1 MIPEYRKSSMIYSY
15 ELEKQL
21 LAALIKKPEN
31 YFEISA
37 FINEKDF
44 YSEDNSLNKTIF
56 TIVRQALEAHEE
68 IDDVII
74 AQRVQNLGISFDDV
88 VNVAEYVKS
97 LGMRKV
103 ADGSLI
109 KAAKELKKYTIRR
122 EIYESSQNIAKK
134 MKSLPAESS
143 YSEIISVADKEYNS
157 RINQYEVGNDSP
169 ENIYDEMEAM
179 IEDRGANPVSEF
191 GMMGPHEKIN
201 DIYGSLL
208 RPGNITVIVARSG
221 VGKMNP
227 LYTRVLTPKGFVEMR
242 EINVGSQVIC
252 PNGKTAN
259 VVRVFDHEQKDIY
272 RVFLKD
278 GRSVDCGLEH
288 LWKIFARDNKG
299 KYNWFVTDTKE
310 IIEHLK
316 CKTKKVY
323 LPLIQEIGSEDV
335 EFELEPYTVGAFIGD
350 GCLTTGP
357 TIESADF
364 EIIEKIQ
371 KSLDCSVSKRD
382 FPKSNSNTYRFMKR
396 EGKINIIA
404 QKLESIGLLGKK
416 SYEKFIPEIYF
427 NGSFNQRMELLRG
440 LMDTDGT
447 LSYSTGRN
455 NKTISFGSLS
465 YSTSSKKLA
474 NDVQRLV
481 WSIGGIAAIK
491 EKKPFYQKDG
501 EKIYCRTNYI
511 VSIRFR
517 DPKSLFFVARKRGK
531 APNAEQYQ
539 YSDLK
544 IQVDRIEKLSNKEDC
559 RCIEID
565 SNEHLYVVDDY
576 VVTHNTQFC
585 MDYSTKVSLK
595 YNVPVLHFD
604 NGEMSKEELIMRQCS
619 ALSGVPMHL
628 IESGQWLRAG
638 KETVDKVRSVWAQVK
653 KLQFY
658 YYNVGGLDVD
668 SMINTLK
675 RFYYSKV
682 GRGNR
687 MIFSFDYIKTTSDS
701 GGGNKTEWQMVGEM
715 VDKFKRCVQKE
726 VLHDGLPI
734 IPMITSVQSN
744 RSGITNNRN
753 SQNVID
759 DESIVSLSDRI
770 TQFCSHMFILR
781 NKTTDEILN
790 EGVRFGTH
798 KLINVKARHLGKDIA
813 GAVEPV
819 RVGDTLRK
827 NFINLEF
834 KNFCITERGDLRDVV
849 EFNDIGE
856 GAEENGRNTAPDF
869 DEL

>member
-1 MIPEYRKSSMIYSY
+1 MIYSY

-21 LAALIKKPEN
+21 LASLIKKPEN

-44 YSEDNSLNKTIF
+44 YNEDNSLNKTIF

-74 AQRVQNLGISFDDV
+74 SQRVQNLGISFDDV

-134 MKSLPAESS
+134 MKTLPAESS

-169 ENIYDEMEAM
+169 ENIYDEMELM

-201 DIYGSLL
+201 NIYGSLL

-221 VGKMNP
+221 VGKSLANYEKVITNRGAVRMDE
-227 LYTRVLTPKGFVEMR
+227 LKISDKILSQEGSFVSLLGIFPQGKQKSY
-242 EINVGSQVIC
+242 EISF
-252 PNGKTAN
+252 A
-259 VVRVFDHEQKDIY
+259 
-272 RVFLKD
+272 D
-278 GRSVDCGLEH
+278 GR
-288 LWKIFARDNKG
+288 KIHCSADHIWTVWVREKG
-299 KYNWFVTDTKE
+299 KYQWLNKTTQE
-310 IIEHLK
+310 IIEWQSKYKHNRTYIPLNTYQAGGQK
-316 CKTKKVY
+316 PEINPY
-323 LPLIQEIGSEDV
+323 LLGC
-335 EFELEPYTVGAFIGD
+335 LIGD
-350 GCLTTGP
+350 GSFEKSSVCITNQDNQLIDKLKDIVADYDCCLSLYTDKSNKCPRYG
-357 TIESADF
+357 IKG
-364 EIIEKIQ
+364 KIHAKNSILNILRKLGLNQ
-371 KSLDCSVSKRD
+371 KCRQKKL
-382 FPKSNSNTYRFMKR
+382 PKSVFNWSYTDR
-396 EGKINIIA
+396 I
-404 QKLESIGLLGKK
+404 LLVK
-416 SYEKFIPEIYF
+416 
-427 NGSFNQRMELLRG
+427 G
-440 LMDTDGT
+440 LMDTDGFV
-447 LSYSTGRN
+447 S
-455 NKTISFGSLS
+455 KTGSLEF
-465 YSTSSKKLA
+465 STSSAELAEQFQKLI
-474 NDVQRLV
+474 
-481 WSIGGIAAIK
+481 WSIGGIC
-491 EKKPFYQKDG
+491 
-501 EKIYCRTNYI
+501 KISYRTKLESYRCKI
-511 VSIRFR
+511 RYSHPRSLVSL
-517 DPKSLFFVARKRGK
+517 DRKRERISV
-531 APNAEQYQ
+531 NSQYR
-539 YSDLK
+539 DLK
-544 IQVDRIEKLSNKEDC
+544 LEIKSIDQISDQDST
-559 RCIEID
+559 CISID
-565 SNEHLYVVDDY
+565 SPSKLFVTEKYI
-576 VVTHNTQFC
+576 VTHNTQFT

-638 KETVDKVRSVWAQVK
+638 KETVDKVRSIWARVK

-726 VLHDGLPI
+726 ILHDGLPV

-753 SQNVID
+753 SQNVVD

-798 KLINVKARHLGKDIA
+798 KLINVKARHLGKDIP
-813 GAVEPV
+813 GAVEAV

-834 KNFCITERGDLRDVV
+834 KNFNITERGDLRDIV

-856 GAEENGRNTAPDF
+856 GAEANGRNTAPDF

>member
-1 MIPEYRKSSMIYSY
+1 LIAEYRKSSMIYSY

-74 AQRVQNLGISFDDV
+74 AQRVQNLGITFDDV

-109 KAAKELKKYTIRR
+109 KTAKELKKYTIRR

-169 ENIYDEMEAM
+169 ENIYDEMEVM

-201 DIYGSLL
+201 SIYGSLL

-221 VGKMNP
+221 VGK
-227 LYTRVLTPKGFVEMR
+227 
-242 EINVGSQVIC
+242 
-252 PNGKTAN
+252 
-259 VVRVFDHEQKDIY
+259 
-272 RVFLKD
+272 
-278 GRSVDCGLEH
+278 
-288 LWKIFARDNKG
+288 
-299 KYNWFVTDTKE
+299 
-310 IIEHLK
+310 
-316 CKTKKVY
+316 
-323 LPLIQEIGSEDV
+323 
-335 EFELEPYTVGAFIGD
+335 
-350 GCLTTGP
+350 
-357 TIESADF
+357 
-364 EIIEKIQ
+364 
-371 KSLDCSVSKRD
+371 
-382 FPKSNSNTYRFMKR
+382 
-396 EGKINIIA
+396 
-404 QKLESIGLLGKK
+404 
-416 SYEKFIPEIYF
+416 
-427 NGSFNQRMELLRG
+427 
-440 LMDTDGT
+440 
-447 LSYSTGRN
+447 
-455 NKTISFGSLS
+455 
-465 YSTSSKKLA
+465 
-474 NDVQRLV
+474 
-481 WSIGGIAAIK
+481 
-491 EKKPFYQKDG
+491 
-501 EKIYCRTNYI
+501 
-511 VSIRFR
+511 
-517 DPKSLFFVARKRGK
+517 
-531 APNAEQYQ
+531 
-539 YSDLK
+539 
-544 IQVDRIEKLSNKEDC
+544 
-559 RCIEID
+559 
-565 SNEHLYVVDDY
+565 
-576 VVTHNTQFC
+576 TQFT

-638 KETVDKVRSVWAQVK
+638 KETVDKVRSVWAKVK
-653 KLQFY
+653 KMQFY

-687 MIFSFDYIKTTSDS
+687 MIFSFDYIKTTSDN
-701 GGGNKTEWQMVGEM
+701 GGANKTEWQMVGEM

-726 VLHDGLPI
+726 ILHDGLPI

-781 NKTTDEILN
+781 NKTTDEVLN

>member
-1 MIPEYRKSSMIYSY
+1 MIYSY

-157 RINQYEVGNDSP
+157 RINHCLHFIIDIFWRVVAHFVLID
-169 ENIYDEMEAM
+169 
-179 IEDRGANPVSEF
+179 DRGANPVSEF

-201 DIYGSLL
+201 SIYGSLL

-221 VGKMNP
+221 VGK
-227 LYTRVLTPKGFVEMR
+227 
-242 EINVGSQVIC
+242 
-252 PNGKTAN
+252 
-259 VVRVFDHEQKDIY
+259 
-272 RVFLKD
+272 
-278 GRSVDCGLEH
+278 
-288 LWKIFARDNKG
+288 
-299 KYNWFVTDTKE
+299 
-310 IIEHLK
+310 
-316 CKTKKVY
+316 
-323 LPLIQEIGSEDV
+323 
-335 EFELEPYTVGAFIGD
+335 
-350 GCLTTGP
+350 
-357 TIESADF
+357 
-364 EIIEKIQ
+364 
-371 KSLDCSVSKRD
+371 
-382 FPKSNSNTYRFMKR
+382 
-396 EGKINIIA
+396 
-404 QKLESIGLLGKK
+404 
-416 SYEKFIPEIYF
+416 
-427 NGSFNQRMELLRG
+427 
-440 LMDTDGT
+440 
-447 LSYSTGRN
+447 
-455 NKTISFGSLS
+455 
-465 YSTSSKKLA
+465 
-474 NDVQRLV
+474 
-481 WSIGGIAAIK
+481 
-491 EKKPFYQKDG
+491 
-501 EKIYCRTNYI
+501 
-511 VSIRFR
+511 
-517 DPKSLFFVARKRGK
+517 
-531 APNAEQYQ
+531 
-539 YSDLK
+539 
-544 IQVDRIEKLSNKEDC
+544 
-559 RCIEID
+559 
-565 SNEHLYVVDDY
+565 
-576 VVTHNTQFC
+576 TQFT

-638 KETVDKVRSVWAQVK
+638 KETVDKVRSVWAKVK

-687 MIFSFDYIKTTSDS
+687 MIFSFDYIKTTSDNA
-701 GGGNKTEWQMVGEM
+701 GANKTEWQMVGEM

-726 VLHDGLPI
+726 ILHDGLPV

-849 EFNDIGE
+849 EFNDIDE
-856 GAEENGRNTAPDF
+856 GAEQNGRNTAPDF